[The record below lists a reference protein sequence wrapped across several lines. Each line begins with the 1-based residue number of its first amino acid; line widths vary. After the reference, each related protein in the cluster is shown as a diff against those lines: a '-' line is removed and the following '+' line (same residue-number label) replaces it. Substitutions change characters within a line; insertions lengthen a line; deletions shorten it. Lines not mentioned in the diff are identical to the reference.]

1 MQTFKQNPTIDVTM
15 PMQPV
20 EVHPVGEEEVLI
32 NWQDGHRSLYL
43 YRFLRLNCPC
53 AGCRDEWSG
62 KRLIALDKIPA
73 DIKSLEMA
81 PVGRYAIR
89 FRWSDRHETGIYS
102 YDFLRGLCPC
112 EACQNEKG
120 KDS

>member
-1 MQTFKQNPTIDVTM
+1 MQ
-15 PMQPV
+15 QPV
-20 EVHPVGEEEVLI
+20 DVRPVGESELLI
-32 NWQDGHRSLYL
+32 SWQDGHRSLYP

-62 KRLIALDKIPA
+62 KRLIVLDKIPE

-89 FRWSDRHETGIYS
+89 FRWSDRHETGIYG
-102 YDFLRGLCPC
+102 YDFLRGICPC
-112 EACQNEKG
+112 EACQKKKG
-120 KDS
+120 EDS